1 LEAKENP
8 LLPFQKKEEKE
19 MAPAKSDSTKK
30 EAKAKTTTR
39 SRGQSTAKPRQSRK
53 PRNSRPLTQ
62 KVLDEKTGAIL
73 MESVLSQLSEPQE
86 FGRQL
91 GKGIALGVAEEAN
104 HNNDNHKESTMDPNT
119 INAGD
124 TITPEQA
131 QTIADLSK
139 RPTVMNKY
147 VTVTLTALA
156 TLGLGVFVGS
166 RGKKRLRAENA
177 AFRSGDMT
185 PMAANG

>member
-1 LEAKENP
+1 
-8 LLPFQKKEEKE
+8 
-19 MAPAKSDSTKK
+19 MATTKSDSTKK

-39 SRGQSTAKPRQSRK
+39 SRGQSTTKPRQSRK

-91 GKGIALGVAEEAN
+91 GKGIALGVAEEAD
-104 HNNDNHKESTMDPNT
+104 HKNNNHKESTMGTNT

-131 QTIADLSK
+131 QEINS
-139 RPTVMNKY
+139 RPTSKNKWIWVGTTAV
-147 VTVTLTALA
+147 VTGALGWFA
-156 TLGLGVFVGS
+156 GS
-166 RGKKRLRAENA
+166 RGKKQLRAENA
-177 AFRSGDMT
+177 AFRNGELS